1 MSEIIIVTG
10 QSGVGKDYLVERAQ
24 PDTYGI
30 NHANWGDFFGEFAKQ
45 DKDTIVDS
53 FTPDDERTA
62 AIQKKIIQRVVTL
75 QPAIVTSHPAKIEHG
90 IEYVNWDIEK
100 ELNPSDYLFV
110 KADPELI
117 AERVHERNMRG
128 ERKTPELSVDEI
140 DYIQTRKLEMMK
152 ALTQYVGSRLTVLDN
167 NDENVDD
174 NVSQIRSLLERLAI
188 ERKNNEDS

>member
-1 MSEIIIVTG
+1 MSEIIVVTG

-24 PDTYGI
+24 PSDYGI
-30 NHANWGDFFGEFAKQ
+30 THANWGDFFGEFAKQ

-62 AIQKKIIQRVVTL
+62 AIQKKIMHRVKTL

-110 KADPELI
+110 RADPELI
-117 AERVHERNMRG
+117 AERVHERNSRG
-128 ERKTPELSVDEI
+128 ERKTAELSVDEI
-140 DYIQTRKLEMMK
+140 DYIQTRKLAMMK
-152 ALTQYVGSRLTVLDN
+152 ALARHVGNRLTILNN

-174 NVSQIRSLLERLAI
+174 NVRQIRSLLERLAI
-188 ERKNNEDS
+188 ERKK